1 MEEGPGLSPEASAHN
16 AKFGEEVWK
25 AAESPMFTRLWSYDE
40 LLTVVR
46 PIGFSSARRP
56 KGPGAHEGVERPD
69 NWPDDTQVYT
79 GNWVFWLPEGW
90 IQGIRTQ
97 VASGKILMC
106 YMSPVG
112 KRFWHKKKIEEF
124 LGKELATFEPPEKV
138 KKEGEDGKTT
148 YVPRVR
154 FVTDPDAIPKWP
166 DEGEIQEIHVPNDF
180 KLAFRQLPSGLHPI
194 WIPPGK
200 EDEGFL
206 YQKHLIPQWLSG
218 ALTTVSAFG
227 TSKPMASVS
236 AGAKARKS
244 EKKRKA
250 EYEDLPATLA
260 DFKASTSVKIIRLE
274 GSSDTYAAAL
284 GEALRDAAG
293 APDPALVATDA
304 QRIGEKLLGRG
315 FRSVDLIYAFSAPD
329 SKDPHP
335 VGAVLSGFYY
345 KKADPWEGKPLYQS
359 IALQE
364 SARAGVV
371 GGHAHLFWSP
381 SCAGGGR
388 WKIGQLTAGDEF
400 AGCLALSA
408 GTEMSGQWLLAPL
421 E

>member
-1 MEEGPGLSPEASAHN
+1 MEDEDSVHN
-16 AKFGEEVWK
+16 ATFGEEVWK
-25 AAESPMFTRLWSYDE
+25 AAGSPMFTRLWSYDE
-40 LLTVVR
+40 LQTVVR
-46 PIGFSSARRP
+46 PVGFRSARKP
-56 KGPGAHEGVERPD
+56 KGPGAHESVVRPD

-79 GNWVFWLPEGW
+79 GHWVFWLPEGW
-90 IQGIRTQ
+90 FQGIRTQ
-97 VASGKILMC
+97 VASGKTLMC
-106 YMSPVG
+106 YMSPAG
-112 KRFWHKKKIEEF
+112 KRYWHKKDIEKS
-124 LGKELATFEPPEKV
+124 LGKELPKVERPEKV
-138 KKEGEDGKTT
+138 EKEDEDGNKS

-154 FVTDPDAIPKWP
+154 YVTDPDCIPNWP
-166 DEGEIQEIHVPNDF
+166 DEGEIHVPNDF

-206 YQKHLIPQWLSG
+206 YQKTLIPQWLSG

-227 TSKPMASVS
+227 TSKPMASIS
-236 AGAKARKS
+236 AGAKTRKS

-250 EYEDLPATLA
+250 EYQDSPATLA

-293 APDPALVATDA
+293 APDTALVATDA
-304 QRIGEKLLGRG
+304 QGIGEKLLVRG
-315 FRSVDLIYAFSAPD
+315 FKSVDLIYAFSAPD

-335 VGAVLSGFYY
+335 IGVIMTGFFY

-388 WKIGQLTAGDEF
+388 WKLGQLTSGDEF